1 MDAVGVVC
9 EFDPMHLGH
18 ERLLRQAKADTG
30 LPVVCAMSGNYIQR
44 GGMACLNKFARAEMA
59 VLCGADLVVE
69 LPTPWAMATA
79 ERFADGGVSLLAG
92 CGVKHLYFGSEC
104 GDIAALDAAAE
115 ALLREEFQA
124 DILRELQTG
133 LSYAVARQAALEKRI
148 GGSASLLSQPN
159 NTLAVEYIKAIR
171 RRELPLSAATV
182 RRTDGGHHGA
192 ASASQIRKLLGRGEY
207 DAAFALMPPAAA
219 GILGREMKKGLAPAD
234 PARLETA
241 MLSRL
246 RLMDEADFAPYDGG
260 GEGLYRRVYRAVQAG
275 VSLGDILTRA
285 TTKRYPTARVRRM
298 LWAAFLNLE
307 PPPAEIPYIRV
318 LAATEA
324 GRKLLRQMQH
334 SRVPVLTKAADVGRL
349 GPAAQAL
356 FTREARRT
364 DVFALACPINP
375 SVCGEDWRHTP
386 VMV

>member
-104 GDIAALDAAAE
+104 GDMAALDAAAE
-115 ALLREEFQA
+115 ALLRE
-124 DILRELQTG
+124 DIHRAIRAEMDGG
-133 LSYAVARQAALEKRI
+133 LSYAAARQGVLEREAGC
-148 GGSASLLSQPN
+148 GGLLAQPN
-159 NTLAVEYIKAIR
+159 NTLAVEYLKAIR
-171 RRELPLSAATV
+171 RRGLAADAITV
-182 RRTDGGHHGA
+182 RREDGGHHGA

-207 DAAFALMPPAAA
+207 DAAFALMPPRAAE
-219 GILGREMKKGLAPAD
+219 ILRREIQAGLAPVD
-234 PARLETA
+234 SKHLETA
-241 MLSRL
+241 MLTRFRL
-246 RLMDEADFAPYDGG
+246 LSEEEFVPYDGG
-260 GEGLYRRVYRAVQAG
+260 GEGLYRRVYQAVQRSG
-275 VSLGDILTRA
+275 SVEEILTLA

-307 PPPAEIPYIRV
+307 LPPAEIPYIRV
-318 LAATEA
+318 LAATA
-324 GRKLLRQMQH
+324 DGRRLLRQMRDH
-334 SRVPVLTKAADVGRL
+334 GVPVLTKPADVGLL
-349 GPAAQAL
+349 GSEAQAL

>member
-159 NTLAVEYIKAIR
+159 NTLAVEYLKAIR

-192 ASASQIRKLLGRGEY
+192 ASASRIRALLAAGQAA
-207 DAAFALMPPAAA
+207 DAFALMPPAAA

-241 MLSRL
+241 MLARL
-246 RLMDEADFAPYDGG
+246 RLMSETDFAPYDGG
-260 GEGLYRRVYRAVQAG
+260 GEGLYRRVYQAVQRSG
-275 VSLGDILTRA
+275 SVEEILTRA

-318 LAATEA
+318 LAATA
-324 GRKLLRQMQH
+324 DGRRLLRQMRDH
-334 SRVPVLTKAADVGRL
+334 GVPVLTKPADVGLL
-349 GPAAQAL
+349 GSEAQSL

>member
-159 NTLAVEYIKAIR
+159 NTLAVEYLKAIR

-192 ASASQIRKLLGRGEY
+192 ASASRIRALLAAGQAA
-207 DAAFALMPPAAA
+207 DAFARMPPAAA

-246 RLMDEADFAPYDGG
+246 RLMDEADCAPYDGG
-260 GEGLYRRVYRAVQAG
+260 GEGLYRRVYQAVQRSG
-275 VSLGDILTRA
+275 SVEEILTRA

-334 SRVPVLTKAADVGRL
+334 SGVPVLTKPADVGLL
-349 GPAAQAL
+349 GSEAQAL

>member
-159 NTLAVEYIKAIR
+159 NTLAVEYLKAIR

-192 ASASQIRKLLGRGEY
+192 ASAARIRALLAAGQAA
-207 DAAFALMPPAAA
+207 DAFALMPPAAA
-219 GILGREMKKGLAPAD
+219 GILGREMKKALAPAD
-234 PARLETA
+234 PARLETSILA
-241 MLSRL
+241 RL

-334 SRVPVLTKAADVGRL
+334 SGVPVLTKAADVGRL
-349 GPAAQAL
+349 GPAAQSL

>member
-9 EFDPMHLGH
+9 EFDPLHRGH
-18 ERLLRQAKADTG
+18 EALLRRAGASG
-30 LPVVCAMSGNYIQR
+30 RPVVCAMSGNFTQR
-44 GGMACLNKFARAEMA
+44 GGPACAEKFVRAEMA
-59 VLCGADLVVE
+59 VRCGADLVAE

-79 ERFADGGVSLLAG
+79 EKFADGGVGLLSL
-92 CGVKHLYFGSEC
+92 CGVKTLCFGSEC
-104 GDIAALDAAAE
+104 GDIDALWTAAE
-115 ALLREEFQA
+115 VLLRE
-124 DILRELQTG
+124 DIHRAIRAEMDGG
-133 LSYAVARQAALEKRI
+133 LSYAAARQGVLEREAGC
-148 GGSASLLSQPN
+148 GGLLAQPN
-159 NTLAVEYIKAIR
+159 NTLAVEYLKAIR
-171 RRELPLSAATV
+171 RRGLAADAITV
-182 RRTDGGHHGA
+182 RREDGGHHGV
-192 ASASQIRKLLGRGEY
+192 ASASQIRALLAAGQAA
-207 DAAFALMPPAAA
+207 DAFALMPPAAVD
-219 GILGREMKKGLAPAD
+219 ILDREIQKGLAPAD

-241 MLSRL
+241 MLARL
-246 RLMDEADFAPYDGG
+246 RLMSETDFAPYDGG

-307 PPPAEIPYIRV
+307 PPSAEIPYIRV

-324 GRKLLRQMQH
+324 GRKLLRQMQD
-334 SRVPVLTKAADVGRL
+334 SGVPVLTKAADVGHL

-364 DVFALACPINP
+364 DVYTLAASPLP
-375 SVCGEDWRHTP
+375 CGSDWRKTP

>member
-92 CGVKHLYFGSEC
+92 CGVKRLYFGSEC

-159 NTLAVEYIKAIR
+159 NTLAVEYLKAIR

-192 ASASQIRKLLGRGEY
+192 ASASQIRALLAAGQAA
-207 DAAFALMPPAAA
+207 DAFALMPPAAA

-298 LWAAFLNLE
+298 LWATFLNLE
-307 PPPAEIPYIRV
+307 PPPAEIPYVRV
-318 LAATEA
+318 LSATA
-324 GRKLLRQMQH
+324 DGRRLLRQMRNH
-334 SRVPVLTKAADVGRL
+334 GVPVLTKPADVGLL
-349 GPAAQAL
+349 GSEAQSL

>member
-159 NTLAVEYIKAIR
+159 NTLAVEYLKAIR

-192 ASASQIRKLLGRGEY
+192 ASASRIRALLAAGQAA
-207 DAAFALMPPAAA
+207 DAFALMPPAAA

-334 SRVPVLTKAADVGRL
+334 SGVPVLTKAADVGRL

>member
-115 ALLREEFQA
+115 TLLREEFQA

-159 NTLAVEYIKAIR
+159 NTLAVEYLKAIR

-192 ASASQIRKLLGRGEY
+192 ASASQIRALLAAGQAA
-207 DAAFALMPPAAA
+207 DAFALMSPAAA
-219 GILGREMKKGLAPAD
+219 DILDREMKKGLAPAD

-241 MLSRL
+241 MLARL
-246 RLMDEADFAPYDGG
+246 RLMSETDFAPYDGG

-307 PPPAEIPYIRV
+307 PPSAEIPYIRV

-324 GRKLLRQMQH
+324 GRKLLRQMQD
-334 SRVPVLTKAADVGRL
+334 SGVPVLTKAADVGHL
-349 GPAAQAL
+349 GSAAQAL

-364 DVFALACPINP
+364 DVYTLAASPLP
-375 SVCGEDWRHTP
+375 CGSDWRKTP

>member
-159 NTLAVEYIKAIR
+159 NTLAVEYLKAIR

-192 ASASQIRKLLGRGEY
+192 ASASRIRALLAAGQAA
-207 DAAFALMPPAAA
+207 DAFALMPPAAA

-246 RLMDEADFAPYDGG
+246 RLMSETDFAPYDGG
-260 GEGLYRRVYRAVQAG
+260 GEGLYRRVYQAVQRSG
-275 VSLGDILTRA
+275 SVEEILTLA

-334 SRVPVLTKAADVGRL
+334 SGVPVLTKAADVGRL

-364 DVFALACPINP
+364 DVFALACPTNP

>member
-159 NTLAVEYIKAIR
+159 NTLAVEYLKAIR

-192 ASASQIRKLLGRGEY
+192 ASASQIRALLAVGQAT
-207 DAAFALMPPAAA
+207 DAFALMPPAAA

-318 LAATEA
+318 LSATA
-324 GRKLLRQMQH
+324 DGRRLLRQMQH
-334 SRVPVLTKAADVGRL
+334 SGVPVLTKAADVGRL

>member
-159 NTLAVEYIKAIR
+159 NTLAVEYLKAIR

-192 ASASQIRKLLGRGEY
+192 ASASRIRALLAAGQAA
-207 DAAFALMPPAAA
+207 DAFALMPPAAA

-234 PARLETA
+234 PARLEAA
-241 MLSRL
+241 MLARL

-260 GEGLYRRVYRAVQAG
+260 GEGLYRRVYQAVQRSG
-275 VSLGDILTRA
+275 SVEEILTLA

-298 LWAAFLNLE
+298 LWATFLNLE
-307 PPPAEIPYIRV
+307 PPPAEIPYVRV
-318 LAATEA
+318 LSATA
-324 GRKLLRQMQH
+324 DGRRLLRQMRNH
-334 SRVPVLTKAADVGRL
+334 GVPVLTKPADVGLL
-349 GPAAQAL
+349 GSEAQSL

>member
-159 NTLAVEYIKAIR
+159 NTLAVEYLKAIR

-192 ASASQIRKLLGRGEY
+192 ASASQIRALLAAGQAA
-207 DAAFALMPPAAA
+207 DAFALMPPAAA

-334 SRVPVLTKAADVGRL
+334 SGVPVLTKAADVGRL

>member
-92 CGVKHLYFGSEC
+92 CGVKRLYFGSEC

-159 NTLAVEYIKAIR
+159 NTLAVEYLKAIR

-275 VSLGDILTRA
+275 ISLGDILTRA

-318 LAATEA
+318 LAATA
-324 GRKLLRQMQH
+324 DGRRLLRQMRDH
-334 SRVPVLTKAADVGRL
+334 GVPVLTKPADVGLL
-349 GPAAQAL
+349 GSEAQSL

>member
-69 LPTPWAMATA
+69 LTTPWAMATA

-104 GDIAALDAAAE
+104 GDIAALWTAAE
-115 ALLREEFQA
+115 VLLRE
-124 DILRELQTG
+124 DIHRAIRAEMDGG
-133 LSYAVARQAALEKRI
+133 LSYAAARQGVLEREAGC
-148 GGSASLLSQPN
+148 GGLLAQPN
-159 NTLAVEYIKAIR
+159 NTLAVEYLKAIR

-192 ASASQIRKLLGRGEY
+192 ASASQIRALLAVGQAT
-207 DAAFALMPPAAA
+207 DAFALMPPAAA

-307 PPPAEIPYIRV
+307 PPPAEIPDIRV
-318 LAATEA
+318 LSATA
-324 GRKLLRQMQH
+324 DGRRLLRQMQH
-334 SRVPVLTKAADVGRL
+334 SGVPVLTKAADVGRL

>member
-79 ERFADGGVSLLAG
+79 EKFADGGVSLLAG

-159 NTLAVEYIKAIR
+159 NTLAVEYLKAIR

-192 ASASQIRKLLGRGEY
+192 ASASRIRALLAAGQAA
-207 DAAFALMPPAAA
+207 DAFALMPPAAA

-260 GEGLYRRVYRAVQAG
+260 GEGLYRRVYQAVQAG

-307 PPPAEIPYIRV
+307 PPPAEIPYVRV
-318 LAATEA
+318 LSATA
-324 GRKLLRQMQH
+324 DGRRLLRQMRDH
-334 SRVPVLTKAADVGRL
+334 GVPVLTKPADVGLL
-349 GPAAQAL
+349 GSEAQSL

>member
-159 NTLAVEYIKAIR
+159 NTLAVEYLKAIR

-207 DAAFALMPPAAA
+207 DAAFALMSPAAA

-246 RLMDEADFAPYDGG
+246 RLMGEADFAPYDGG

-318 LAATEA
+318 LSATEA

-334 SRVPVLTKAADVGRL
+334 SGVPVLTKAADVGRL